1 MKEAKTLGAI
11 VDIVPH
17 LNFPNI
23 ICREVKSRQIKC
35 RNLWMRMLAAKL
47 KKFSLTLQ
55 LEKKGQLKV
64 LIMSSFDRC

>member
-1 MKEAKTLGAI
+1 
-11 VDIVPH
+11 
-17 LNFPNI
+17 
-23 ICREVKSRQIKC
+23 
-35 RNLWMRMLAAKL
+35 MRMLAAKL